1 MKTHNPHTLHEAIWR
16 ELWAILLAST
26 PTEIIRLGEDQR
38 EECIND
44 PVQIKHFQ
52 MNHACD
58 SLFPDY
64 LQTDG
69 DGLKIVGTYGTLPHA
84 EEFNIE
90 IILQRPNFNSVESI
104 SVKKL
109 AKAALV
115 EFSINTRRNESKLV
129 LS

>member
-1 MKTHNPHTLHEAIWR
+1 MKTHNPHKLSEAIWR

-38 EECIND
+38 EESISD
-44 PVQIKHFQ
+44 PNQIKRFQ

-58 SLFPDY
+58 SFFPAY

-69 DGLKIVGTYGTLPHA
+69 GGLKIVGTYSTLPHA

-90 IILQRPNFNSVESI
+90 IILQRPTFNSVDSI
-104 SVKKL
+104 RVKKL

-115 EFSINTRRNESKLV
+115 EFSINSVRKESKVV